1 MPLNPSA
8 AEFKPAS
15 QPISIPLPDDPWAQE
30 AGDVSVLP
38 LLNVMLTVQYG
49 PGDLRFVPLCGEF
62 SPRSLEQL
70 WSVEGSNRL
79 CSRPVLL
86 SVFLYLPFE
95 LF

>member
-62 SPRSLEQL
+62 SPRSLRAVMVCRGL
-70 WSVEGSNRL
+70 KPAVFSARAAISVL
-79 CSRPVLL
+79 
-86 SVFLYLPFE
+86 VFAF
-95 LF
+95 